1 MELGTSTASS
11 SGRARVSA
19 PRWAQGEVRWAM
31 AGRSM
36 ERLEAVRDAC
46 AAVNGVAKVRLLQ
59 QLAQYAVQPLW
70 NRRA

>member
-1 MELGTSTASS
+1 
-11 SGRARVSA
+11 
-19 PRWAQGEVRWAM
+19 M